1 MTMDVKKSPSHG
13 RITKLL
19 TDLGPYFRRLNSTES
34 SYFFD
39 CLEICVDD
47 QKEPEEREFLGWWM
61 IVKKQE
67 DSFEYE
73 RFNGRYNLPGN
84 WVDETIYKKNQ
95 QQLDNSFELFLAR
108 LETLLEVETELP
120 LNLREVVCS
129 EV

>member
-1 MTMDVKKSPSHG
+1 MITDEKKKPSHG

-19 TDLGPYFRRLNSTES
+19 TDLGPYFRRQNSTES

-47 QKEPEEREFLGWWM
+47 KKAPEEREFLGWWL
-61 IVKKQE
+61 IVKKYE

-84 WVDETIYKKNQ
+84 WEDATIYKKDL
-95 QQLDNSFELFLAR
+95 QQLDNSFDLFLGR
-108 LETLLEVETELP
+108 LQTLIEVETELP
-120 LNLREVVCS
+120 LNAQQVVCS

>member
-1 MTMDVKKSPSHG
+1 MTTDVKKTPSHG

-47 QKEPEEREFLGWWM
+47 QKEPEKREFLGWWM
-61 IVKKQE
+61 IVKKYE
-67 DSFEYE
+67 HSFEYE
-73 RFNGRYNLPGN
+73 RFDGRYNLPGN
-84 WVDETIYKKNQ
+84 WEAETIYKKDQ
-95 QQLDNSFELFLAR
+95 QQLDNSFELFLGR
-108 LETLLEVETELP
+108 LQVLIESETELP
-120 LNLREVVCS
+120 LNAREVVCS